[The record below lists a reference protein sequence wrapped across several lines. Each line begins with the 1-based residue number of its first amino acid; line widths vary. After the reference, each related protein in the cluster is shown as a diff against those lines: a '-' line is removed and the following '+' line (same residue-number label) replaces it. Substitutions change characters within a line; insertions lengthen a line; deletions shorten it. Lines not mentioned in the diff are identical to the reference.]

1 MGKIHLVCVKEK
13 NKLRIKFH
21 KFIDDDGKEY
31 FNLYDTTYNCQFP
44 KYMRVEG
51 YFYEVEENSVSLI
64 KRGNNKPFYN
74 IISDNIKILNT
85 PLEPIK
91 IYLIPE
97 CCVCLSEESSI
108 TFFPCGHKC
117 ICSICNNSLT
127 KRICPICRR
136 NINSII

>member
-13 NKLRIKFH
+13 NKLNVKFH
-21 KFIDDDGKEY
+21 KFIDEDGEEY
-31 FNLYDTTYNCQFP
+31 LDTYNKTYSWKFP
-44 KYMRVEG
+44 KSLKKEG
-51 YFYEVEENSVSLI
+51 RFYEVEDNCAMLVDNDY
-64 KRGNNKPFYN
+64 KKPFYILHKYKN
-74 IISDNIKILNT
+74 FLNT
-85 PLEPIK
+85 PIECKK
-91 IYLIPE
+91 IHLIPE
-97 CCVCLSEESSI
+97 CCVCLSEESCI